1 MGTITKSKVIKLN
14 LIEDLQEFIDQTGN
28 VDGEVLVQ
36 TGYYIISGKSIL
48 GMISIATA
56 LTKGVTV
63 IYPASAYEFEQ
74 YLEKFEIVK

>member
-1 MGTITKSKVIKLN
+1 MAVTKSKIIALNEIK
-14 LIEDLQEFIDQTGN
+14 DFQTFIDKAGS

-36 TGYYIISGKSIL
+36 TGYYIINGKSVM

-63 IYPASAYEFEQ
+63 IYPANAHDFELF
-74 YLEKFEIVK
+74 LEEVEIQK